1 LTPSQAWVAAA
12 LFAVHPVH
20 TEAVAIAVDQGE
32 LVVALCAALT
42 VVVWLRWR
50 RGALRD
56 GPAYGA
62 LLAAYLTALGFKEN
76 GLIIPA
82 LLVATE
88 LTLPGPATVEARR
101 RWTALGA
108 LALVGAAWWSVRA
121 AVLGGVAGA
130 APAEG
135 LRGVGAVGRGFTMLG
150 VVPEWARL
158 LVWPA
163 HLQGDY
169 SPWEVTPYAG
179 WTAAQTLGLL
189 IAAAFV
195 VASVIAWRR
204 HRGAAFA
211 LAWVAL
217 ALAPVSNVVIPT
229 GILLAE
235 RTLFLASAGV
245 AIAVAALI
253 PDRAWQGRWRPV
265 VAGAVGLL
273 LVAGAARSFTRM
285 AIYRD
290 LDSSVEALGRD
301 APRSW
306 RTMMILGI
314 RRMETGHREEGERLL
329 AAAHA
334 AWPAATRPIQLL
346 AFYQRLDG
354 RCDAAVPWLEE
365 SLRLEPTDTWT
376 RLPYVAC
383 LRDLGR
389 YADAGVAARA
399 GAGTDVNG
407 LALAQAAVVADS
419 ALAARAPA
427 HTVRL
432 PPIRGGLTLVGT
444 RQ

>member
-1 LTPSQAWVAAA
+1 
-12 LFAVHPVH
+12 
-20 TEAVAIAVDQGE
+20 
-32 LVVALCAALT
+32 
-42 VVVWLRWR
+42 VVWLRWR
-50 RGALRD
+50 RGELRD
-56 GPAYGA
+56 LPACAA
-62 LLAAYLTALGFKEN
+62 LTAVYLTALGSKEN

-82 LLVATE
+82 LLVAAE
-88 LTLPGPATVEARR
+88 LVLRAPAIVEPRR
-101 RWTALGA
+101 RWMAIGA
-108 LALVGAAWWSVRA
+108 LALVGAGWWTIRG

-135 LRGVGAVGRGFTMLG
+135 LRGVGGVGRGLTMLG
-150 VVPEWARL
+150 VVPEWTRL
-158 LVWPA
+158 LIWPA

-169 SPWEVTPYAG
+169 SPWEITPYAR

-189 IAAAFV
+189 ITATFV

-211 LAWVAL
+211 LAWVAI
-217 ALAPVSNVVIPT
+217 ALAPVSNVIIPT

-235 RTLFLASAGV
+235 RTLFLASVGV
-245 AIAVAALI
+245 VFAVAALL
-253 PDRAWQGRWRPV
+253 PDPAGRGRRAPIV
-265 VAGAVGLL
+265 VGVVGLL
-273 LVAGAARSFTRM
+273 LTAGAARSFVRM
-285 AIYRD
+285 GVYRD

-354 RCDAAVPWLEE
+354 RCDGAVPWLEE
-365 SLRLEPTDTWT
+365 SLRLDPTDTWT

-383 LRDLGR
+383 LLDLGR
-389 YADAGVAARA
+389 YADAGVVARA
-399 GAGTDVNG
+399 GAGADVNG
-407 LALAQAAVVADS
+407 LALAHAALVADS
-419 ALAARAPA
+419 ALAARAPT

-444 RQ
+444 GR